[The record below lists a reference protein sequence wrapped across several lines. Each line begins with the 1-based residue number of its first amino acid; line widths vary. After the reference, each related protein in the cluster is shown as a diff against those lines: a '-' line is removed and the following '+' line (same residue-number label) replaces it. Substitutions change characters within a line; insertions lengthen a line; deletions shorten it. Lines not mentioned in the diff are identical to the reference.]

1 MKIDEREDSRF
12 NLGLGLDL
20 DLDLSELKRWKLKL
34 NREEK
39 GAVKADRSRFIPKKY
54 LTQL

>member
-12 NLGLGLDL
+12 NLGL
-20 DLDLSELKRWKLKL
+20 DLDLSELERWKLKL
-34 NREEK
+34 NRKEK